1 MKGFQ
6 VTFFTQHDHR
16 HHGKPIA
23 NWLVHLAKEMKLPGA
38 TMIAGSEGFGQHR
51 RMHLAH
57 FFRLSE
63 QPLEVQIAL
72 TEEQFNRLFDRLKAE
87 GVKLFYVKS
96 PVEFGSLGGD
106 AK

>member
-16 HHGKPIA
+16 HHDKPIA

-57 FFRLSE
+57 FFRSSE